1 MYCNSIIKTLNHTK
15 WFSFC
20 VVCCIFT
27 AIKLIT
33 PLTSAARIYERI
45 CAFCRSHHTVCTIDS
60 PDYELWPSLYCP
72 YKEYYVIRI
81 ITLNRR
87 FLYLRLEKANT
98 STIDANIYL
107 NCCFLAK
114 YLTKIRIPF
123 ALLHLLL
130 FNSLC
135 WLKRSPKS
143 F

>member
-1 MYCNSIIKTLNHTK
+1 MREFVHFVDHITRFARSIRR
-15 WFSFC
+15 
-20 VVCCIFT
+20 
-27 AIKLIT
+27 IT
-33 PLTSAARIYERI
+33 
-45 CAFCRSHHTVCTIDS
+45 V
-60 PDYELWPSLYCP
+60 PSLYCP

-87 FLYLRLEKANT
+87 YLYLRLEKTNT

-135 WLKRSPKS
+135 
-143 F
+143 